1 MQPIF
6 ITVGA
11 THPLM
16 IIPDSQA
23 HMDGH
28 PILTYTYSIYGYK
41 KPVDQQQ
48 IDSKASELL
57 LKKRTDPDYLG
68 MITFE
73 LPGRLFNYE
82 AGENQELT
90 HDEVEEAIEQITQ
103 YRETP
108 GMWQI

>member
-1 MQPIF
+1 MKPIF

-23 HMDGH
+23 HADGH
-28 PILTYTYSIYGYK
+28 PVLTYTYSIYGYK
-41 KPVDQQQ
+41 KPVNQQQ
-48 IDSKASELL
+48 IDSKSSELL
-57 LKKRTDPDYLG
+57 LEKKNDPDYIG
-68 MITFE
+68 TITFE
-73 LPGRLFNYE
+73 LPGKIFNYE
-82 AGENQELT
+82 AAEGQLLT
-90 HDEVEEAIEQITQ
+90 SDEVEEAIEQITQ